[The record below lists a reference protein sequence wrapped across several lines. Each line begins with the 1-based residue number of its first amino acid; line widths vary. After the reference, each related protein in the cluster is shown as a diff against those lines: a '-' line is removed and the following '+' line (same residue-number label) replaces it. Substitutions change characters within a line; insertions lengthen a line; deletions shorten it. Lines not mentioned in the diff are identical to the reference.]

1 MPERTLPG
9 ATVQWR
15 ESRKQHNNYS
25 LPKGHAYMIFGIKAP
40 TKMLVQLN
48 IISVSQILECY
59 NFSVSFQGRFSG
71 GVPEDAECPK
81 SGVLYPKI
89 MKTAFKNIHQRSIFV
104 MTCPTS
110 SA

>member
-1 MPERTLPG
+1 
-9 ATVQWR
+9 
-15 ESRKQHNNYS
+15 
-25 LPKGHAYMIFGIKAP
+25 
-40 TKMLVQLN
+40 MLVQLN

-89 MKTAFKNIHQRSIFV
+89 MKTTFKNIHQRSILSYLL
-104 MTCPTS
+104 CLENWDS
-110 SA
+110 SKSTLQIIARQIQDLQDRVLL